1 MATETTT
8 TSAKAW
14 APDAY
19 FAASDAVPD
28 ALINST
34 STIAGDVDGDAP
46 VVRVAYVDDA
56 EAQITPE
63 GDPIPEADPDLSEV
77 LVATLKVTQLLR
89 LSAEQ
94 WFQDRAAGMLSESVE
109 RAVTRRSNLAYL
121 QQPAPVAPAVGPT
134 GLLNIA
140 GIVDGGA
147 VAGDL
152 DALVDVD
159 AELAGNDGTPSHVL
173 VSPTAWASLRKLK
186 RATGSSESLL
196 GVGAEDAVP
205 YLLDKPV
212 IVTNALPADAG
223 MILDKT
229 AVMSAVGQ
237 VMVATSE
244 HVFFTADSI
253 GVRCTWR
260 TGWNVV
266 RPERIARFTVTAP
279 A

>member
-1 MATETTT
+1 MAAETTT

-14 APDAY
+14 AADAY
-19 FAASDAVPD
+19 YAATDAIPE
-28 ALINST
+28 ALILQT
-34 STIAGDVDGDAP
+34 STVAGEVDGDAP

-56 EAQITPE
+56 DAQITPE
-63 GDPIPEADPDLSEV
+63 GAEIPEADPDLSEV
-77 LVATLKVTQLLR
+77 LVSTLKVTQLLR

-109 RAVTRRSNLAYL
+109 RAVTKRANVAYL
-121 QQPAPVAPAVGPT
+121 QQAAPVEPAIGPT

-140 GIVDGGA
+140 GVVDGGA

-152 DALVDVD
+152 DALVDLD

-186 RATGSSESLL
+186 RATGSAESLL

-212 IVTNALPADAG
+212 IVTNALPADTG

-237 VMVATSE
+237 VVVATSE

>member
-1 MATETTT
+1 MAAETTT

-14 APDAY
+14 APDAFY
-19 FAASDAVPD
+19 AATDAIPD
-28 ALINST
+28 ALILQT
-34 STIAGDVDGDAP
+34 STVAGEVDGDAP

-56 EAQITPE
+56 DAQITPE
-63 GDPIPEADPDLSEV
+63 GAEIPEADPDLSEV
-77 LVATLKVTQLLR
+77 LVSTLKVTQLLR

-94 WFQDRAAGMLSESVE
+94 WYQDRAAGMLSESVE
-109 RAVTRRSNLAYL
+109 RAVTKRANVAYL
-121 QQPAPVAPAVGPT
+121 QQPEPVAPAITPT
-134 GLLNIA
+134 GLLNID

-152 DALVDVD
+152 DALVDLD
-159 AELAGNDGTPSHVL
+159 ATLAGNDGTPSHVL

-186 RATGSSESLL
+186 RATGSAESLL

-205 YLLDKPV
+205 FLVDKPV
-212 IVTNALPADAG
+212 IVTNALPADTG

-229 AVMSAVGQ
+229 AVMSAIGQ
-237 VMVATSE
+237 VVVATSE
-244 HVFFTADSI
+244 HVFFAADSI

-266 RPERIARFTVTAP
+266 HPELIGKFTVTAP

>member
-63 GDPIPEADPDLSEV
+63 GDPIPEADPDLAEV
-77 LVATLKVTQLLR
+77 LVATIKVTQLLR

-94 WFQDRAAGMLSESVE
+94 WNQDRAAGMLSESVA
-109 RAVTRRSNLAYL
+109 RAVTKRANLAYL

-134 GLLNIA
+134 GLLNLPGVI
-140 GIVDGGA
+140 DGGE

-152 DALVDVD
+152 DALVDLD
-159 AELAGNDGTPSHVL
+159 ATLAGNDGTPSHVL
-173 VSPTAWASLRKLK
+173 ASPTAWASLRKLK
-186 RATGSSESLL
+186 RATGSAESLL

-205 YLLDKPV
+205 FLIDKPV
-212 IVTNALPADAG
+212 IVTNALPADTG
-223 MILDKT
+223 MILDRT
-229 AVMSAVGQ
+229 AVMSAIGQ
-237 VMVATSE
+237 VVVATSE
-244 HVFFTADSI
+244 HVYFAADSI

-260 TGWNVV
+260 SGWNVV
-266 RPERIARFTVTAP
+266 HPERIGKFTVGLP